1 MKRFARLGFVAAAGL
16 AVAACATSDD
26 QAIGSAP
33 VFHAGDAASVQ
44 LAEDLS
50 LRQLLEVDPTL
61 LRGVD
66 GVWARGV
73 EIDLLGRAHT
83 RVAQSVGG
91 VPVFGAEAIVHLDPT
106 GKFLGMTDRLIRDVA
121 VDPRPTLDTAAATAA
136 AAATAPAAQG
146 LRSVADLQILR
157 HGDKDRLTYRV
168 QLDYTQGGQPFRPV
182 VFVDARTGAVVWS
195 YDNLQTARNREV
207 HNLNHGTALP
217 GPLART
223 ETGAASGDTD
233 VDTNFAR
240 LGSTYDCYQG
250 LFGRDSFDNAGAKLI
265 SSVHYSTNYVNAY
278 WNGTQ
283 MVYGDGD
290 NVNSRSLAISMDVT
304 AHELTHAVTER
315 TSNLI
320 YAGES
325 GGLNEA
331 MSDIFGNVCEW
342 YRDTSGDTGAPASAN
357 NWKVG
362 EDIWLASPALRY
374 MNDPA
379 LDGASLDYWT
389 STAGNVDVHYS
400 SGIANLAFYL
410 TAQGGTHPRG
420 KSTTV
425 VTGIGIYDAAR
436 VFYLANTA
444 NLTPSATFSDARAAT
459 VAAATSLF
467 GAGSTQATQVGNAW
481 TAVGVA
487 APANYQVIDTR
498 AGLASSTSLS
508 FSYPANG
515 ATAIKFEIAG
525 GTGDAD
531 LYVKRGSAP
540 TSTSYDCR
548 PYTSGN
554 TERCEFNP
562 AQGGTYYVMIVAYAT
577 YSGVTLTVSAAGA
590 APTPETACADGLDND
605 GDGATDCAD
614 SDCAAAPACQA
625 PTTETACADGLDNDG
640 DGATDCADSDC
651 AQAPA
656 CQAPATE
663 TACADGLDNDGDGA
677 TDCADS
683 DCAQA
688 PACQA
693 TWTTLASS
701 AFESGWDG
709 FVDGGADAARYRS
722 TTYSASGRYSVQL
735 RSASGAASSFWSP
748 TLTVGSYGTLRI
760 EYSALANS
768 MEAGEDYVVELQR
781 NGGAWTTVADL
792 VVGADFSNGVRHAG
806 AYEVPL
812 AGASSVAVRFRVDAS
827 SRSDYVYFDDVAIS
841 AR

>member
-1 MKRFARLGFVAAAGL
+1 MKRFSKLGFVAAAGL
-16 AVAACATSDD
+16 AIASCTAADD
-26 QAIGSAP
+26 QGSGAGSAP
-33 VFHAGDAASVQ
+33 VFQAGDPASLQ

-50 LRQLLEVDPTL
+50 LRQLHEVAPQL
-61 LRGVD
+61 LAGVD
-66 GVWARGV
+66 GVWARSV

-83 RVAQSVGG
+83 RVAQTVGG

-106 GKFLGMTDRLIRDVA
+106 GKYLGLTDGLVRGIA
-121 VDPRPTLDTAAATAA
+121 VDPRPSLDATRAIAAAVSATGAA
-136 AAATAPAAQG
+136 AG
-146 LRSVADLQILR
+146 LRSAADLQILR
-157 HGDKDRLTYRV
+157 HGGKDRLTYRV
-168 QLDYTQGGQPFRPV
+168 QLDYTDGGEPRRPV

-217 GPLART
+217 GPIART
-223 ETGAASGDTD
+223 EGGAANGDTD
-233 VDTNFAR
+233 VDTNYDR
-240 LGSTYDCYQG
+240 LGSTYDCYQA

-265 SSVHYSTNYVNAY
+265 SSVHYSNNYVNAY

-315 TSNLI
+315 TSGLI
-320 YAGES
+320 YSGES

-342 YRDTSGDTGAPASAN
+342 YRDSNGNTSAPATSN

-379 LDGASLDYWT
+379 LDGISLDYWT
-389 STAGNVDVHYS
+389 SSAGNVDVHYS

-410 TAQGGTHPRG
+410 TAAGGTHPRG

-425 VTGIGIYDAAR
+425 VTGIGIHDAAR
-436 VFYLANTA
+436 IFYLANTA
-444 NLTPSATFSDARAAT
+444 NLTPSASFADARAAT
-459 VAAATSLF
+459 VAAATALF

-498 AGLASSTSLS
+498 AGLASSSSLA
-508 FSYPANG
+508 FSYPTNG
-515 ATAIKFEIAG
+515 ATAIKFETAG

-531 LYVKRGSAP
+531 LYVKFGSPP

-554 TERCEFNP
+554 TEKCEFNP
-562 AQGGTYYVMIVAYAT
+562 AQSGTYYVMIVAYAP

-590 APTPETACADGLDND
+590 SPGPETVCDDGVDND
-605 GDGATDCAD
+605 GDGAIDCAD
-614 SDCAAAPACQA
+614 SDCAGAPACQG
-625 PTTETACADGLDNDG
+625 PTTETVCDDGVDNDG
-640 DGATDCADSDC
+640 DGAIDCADSDC
-651 AQAPA
+651 AGAPA
-656 CQAPATE
+656 CQA
-663 TACADGLDNDGDGA
+663 G
-677 TDCADS
+677 
-683 DCAQA
+683 
-688 PACQA
+688 

-701 AFESGWDG
+701 DFEAGWDG

-722 TTYSASGRYSVQL
+722 TTYSNSGRYSVQL
-735 RSASGAASSFWSP
+735 RSNAGVASSFWSP
-748 TLTVGSYGTLRI
+748 TVAVTGYGSLRI
-760 EYSALANS
+760 EYSAIASS
-768 MEAGEDYVVELQR
+768 MEAGEDYFVEVQR
-781 NGGAWTTVADL
+781 DGGAWVTVANL
-792 VVGADFSNGVRHAG
+792 ASGTGFTNGVRHAG
-806 AYEVPL
+806 DYQVATN
-812 AGASSVAVRFRVDAS
+812 GASTVSVRFRVDAS
-827 SRSDYVYFDDVAIS
+827 SRSDYVYFDDVVVS